1 MKYYVTLFDSHYLT
15 RGLVMYN
22 SLRHHAGEFHL
33 WIICFDDLAHTLLS
47 QTPKLVNS
55 FQE

>member
-1 MKYYVTLFDSHYLT
+1 VKYYVTLFDSHYLT